1 MEVVL
6 LLCVVFLAY
15 SNGSNDNFK
24 GVATLY
30 GSKVLDYKKAITW
43 ASITVGL
50 GALSSIYFAKGILK
64 NFSGKNLIPDEL
76 LLKPEFAIS
85 VALAGALTVFIAT
98 KIGMPI
104 STTHALVGGLSG
116 VGISQLGMDFNYS
129 KLADS
134 FLLPLLL
141 SPFIAT
147 LISVVLFPLFT
158 KIKPSPNLDRFHYL
172 TSGLVGFARGIN
184 DTPKMAGILLI
195 LGTNKSNWFLI
206 LVTVFMIIG
215 GIINSKKVA
224 KTISEKI
231 TQMNANEGFMANAIT
246 SILVLLASKFSLP
259 VSTTHVSVGTIFG
272 IGIANKNSDKKVIVK
287 ILSSW
292 ILTLPLSAVLSG
304 LIYFLFKQLS

>member
-272 IGIANKNSDKKVIVK
+272 IGIANKNSDKKVIGK